1 MVAKYR
7 DERRDNL
14 IAELEKPTPH
24 YASIFYKEHQ
34 DRNSAGLSRP
44 GRGYPRHC
52 QNRGKN
58 RRCHSQG
65 DSSHAGL
72 AYSLINRFLNRQAEW
87 RAGKYHTETS
97 KKIRLSKGN
106 RKQAS
111 LSYNA

>member
-1 MVAKYR
+1 LNGGALAAKYR
-7 DERRDNL
+7 DERRDKL

-24 YASIFYKEHQ
+24 CASIFYKEHQ
-34 DRNSAGLSRP
+34 DRNSA
-44 GRGYPRHC
+44 GYPRHC

-72 AYSLINRFLNRQAEW
+72 AHSLINRFVNRQAEW